1 MKTKT
6 EFLTIKPKTEE
17 AKDFFE
23 IYMRELHSCKVLERK
38 DNKVLLNS
46 IAGDYVFW
54 MNIEGDKNW
63 EVIR

>member
-6 EFLTIKPKTEE
+6 EFLTIKPKTQV
-17 AKDFFE
+17 AKEFFE
-23 IYMRELHSCKVLERK
+23 IYMRELHSCKVLERES
-38 DNKVLLNS
+38 NRVLLNS
-46 IAGDYVFW
+46 IAGDYKFW

>member
-23 IYMRELHSCKVLERK
+23 TYMRELHSCKVLERES
-38 DNKVLLNS
+38 NRVLLNS
-46 IAGDYVFW
+46 IAGDYKFW

-63 EVIR
+63 EVIK